1 MAYVGIHN
9 KYPDCVTNT
18 EENLYSNGK
27 VSVCLSVHVCVTNFK
42 SNPYLSCFNSEFEAV
57 KGKLG
62 LPIEYIKISL
72 PPTSVCP
79 PLKCLSP
86 NFAISGVSSRISIL

>member
-1 MAYVGIHN
+1 MAYVGIRN

-18 EENLYSNGK
+18 EENLYSDGK

-62 LPIEYIKISL
+62 LSIEHIKIS
-72 PPTSVCP
+72 PPQPMYVP
-79 PLKCLSP
+79 P
-86 NFAISGVSSRISIL
+86 

>member
-18 EENLYSNGK
+18 EENLYNNGK
-27 VSVCLSVHVCVTNFK
+27 VSVCLSVHVCVTNFQ
-42 SNPYLSCFNSEFEAV
+42 SNPYLSCFKSEFKAV

-62 LPIEYIKISL
+62 LPIE
-72 PPTSVCP
+72 
-79 PLKCLSP
+79 
-86 NFAISGVSSRISIL
+86 

>member
-1 MAYVGIHN
+1 M
-9 KYPDCVTNT
+9 
-18 EENLYSNGK
+18 ERFL
-27 VSVCLSVHVCVTNFK
+27 SVCLSVHVCVTNFQ
-42 SNPYLSCFNSEFEAV
+42 SNPYLSCFKSEFEAV

-72 PPTSVCP
+72 PQPVYAP

-86 NFAISGVSSRISIL
+86 NFAISGVSSPISML